1 MTGIVI
7 FLCVIVSFILFY
19 AGYFVGVR
27 YVTHKFSTAFV
38 DALFDSNVDRDTVK
52 KVIARTEELVKKS
65 VNED

>member
-1 MTGIVI
+1 MTGIII

-19 AGYFVGVR
+19 AGYLVGVR
-27 YVTHKFSTAFV
+27 YVLRKFSTAFV
-38 DALFDSNVDRDTVK
+38 DALFDCNVDRDTIK